1 MKKKTTI
8 FNILNWLKDA
18 GLKAFA
24 VFLLLAAGF
33 YAYAQIEWPT
43 ADPNPV
49 SGVVGMY
56 VGTSTGGGTGTD
68 GNVGGYDAANAL
80 CEGAF
85 SGSHICST
93 AEMVNSYNH
102 KTPQS
107 PINTASGI
115 VWINSAAPGNIFPA
129 INDCRGWTN
138 NGLTPY
144 YGTVW
149 NFGLGG
155 AAIQPCAVV
164 MGFACCK

>member
-1 MKKKTTI
+1 MTKRKT
-8 FNILNWLKDA
+8 FLNILSWVKDA

-24 VFLLLAAGF
+24 VLLIVAFGF
-33 YAYAQIEWPT
+33 YAYAQISWPA

-56 VGTSTGGGTGTD
+56 VGKTAGTTD
-68 GNVGGYDAANAL
+68 GNVGGYDTANDL
-80 CEGAF
+80 CESAF

-102 KTPQS
+102 MNVQS
-107 PINTASGI
+107 PINGETGI
-115 VWINSAAPGNIFPA
+115 VWINSAAPGNISPA
-129 INDCRGWTN
+129 INDCKGWAN

-149 NFGLGG
+149 NFGIKV
-155 AAIQPCAVV
+155 AAIQPCAVQLQ
-164 MGFACCK
+164 FACCK